1 MCSTADGESGTMQ
14 WASSR
19 TSGAAPAR
27 GIGRRCLMLC
37 LLVLC
42 LTGVLSVAAAPLR
55 VVTTVAPVTDL
66 VKQVGKD
73 VVHLHSLVPTGVS
86 SHTFQPTPGDVQYLT
101 QADLVVLNGLNLETA
116 VEKLFR
122 CCGNPGAS
130 LLKLADQSI
139 AQDEWIEASAANAQG
154 SPNPHLWVDIVSTIR
169 YVELI
174 RDRLC
179 DLDPQH
185 AERYRDNAARTLAAL
200 SRLDQC
206 TATAVA
212 TIPPQ
217 QRTLVTYHDAWPYF
231 AKRYGLEVVRVLQ
244 PANFAEPSPREV
256 ARVVDHLRKARVPAI
271 FSSEIFPSKVPEK
284 IAKEA
289 GVPRVEILHDEIL
302 PGVPGEAQ
310 HSYQGMMRR
319 NVTIIVAALG
329 GSPAAFEQCLQD
341 RSAR

>member
-19 TSGAAPAR
+19 TSGAAQAR
-27 GIGRRCLMLC
+27 GIGRCCLVLC

-42 LTGVLSVAAAPLR
+42 LAGVPSVSAAPLR

-66 VKQVGKD
+66 VKQVGNGA
-73 VVHLHSLVPTGVS
+73 VQLHSLVPTGVS
-86 SHTFQPTPGDVQYLT
+86 SHTFQPTPGDVQYLS
-101 QADLVVLNGLNLETA
+101 QADLVVLNGLNLEA
-116 VEKLFR
+116 GVEKLFR
-122 CCGNPGAS
+122 CCGNPGAA
-130 LLKLADQSI
+130 LLKLADQAI
-139 AQDEWIEASAANAQG
+139 AREERIEASAANAQG
-154 SPNPHLWVDIVSTIR
+154 NPNPHLWLDIASATR

-179 DLDPQH
+179 DLDPQR
-185 AERYRDNAARTLAAL
+185 AERYRDNAARTLADL
-200 SRLDQC
+200 SRLDRC
-206 TATAVA
+206 VATAVA
-212 TIPPQ
+212 TIPPP

-231 AKRYGLEVVRVLQ
+231 AKRYGLEVVRVVQ

-256 ARVVDHLRKARVPAI
+256 ARVVDQLRESRIPAI

-289 GVPRVEILHDEIL
+289 GVPRVETLHDEIL
-302 PGVPGEAQ
+302 PGAPGEAQ

-319 NVTIIVAALG
+319 NVTTIVAALG
-329 GSPAAFEQCLQD
+329 GDPAVFEQCLQD
-341 RSAR
+341 QPAR

>member
-1 MCSTADGESGTMQ
+1 MQ

-19 TSGAAPAR
+19 TTGPVPAR
-27 GIGRRCLMLC
+27 VVGRRCLMLC

-42 LTGVLSVAAAPLR
+42 LAGVPSVVAAPLR

-66 VKQVGKD
+66 VKQVGSGA
-73 VVHLHSLVPTGVS
+73 VQLHSLVPTGVS

-101 QADLVVLNGLNLETA
+101 QADLVVLNGLNLEA
-116 VEKLFR
+116 GIEKLFR
-122 CCGNPGAS
+122 CCGNPSAS
-130 LLKLADQSI
+130 LLKLADQAV
-139 AQDEWIEASAANAQG
+139 AQEEWIEASAANAQG
-154 SPNPHLWVDIVSTIR
+154 NPNPHLWLDIAAATR

-185 AERYRDNAARTLAAL
+185 AERYRDNAARTLADL
-200 SRLDQC
+200 SRLDRC
-206 TATAVA
+206 VAMAVA
-212 TIPPQ
+212 TIPPP

-231 AKRYGLEVVRVLQ
+231 AKRYGLEVVRVVQ

-256 ARVVDHLRKARVPAI
+256 ARVVDQLRESRIPAI

-289 GVPRVEILHDEIL
+289 GVPRVETLHDEIL
-302 PGVPGEAQ
+302 PGAPGEAQ
-310 HSYQGMMRR
+310 HSYQGMMRH
-319 NVTIIVAALG
+319 NVTTIVAALG
-329 GSPAAFEQCLQD
+329 GNPAVFEQCLQD
-341 RSAR
+341 QPVR

>member
-1 MCSTADGESGTMQ
+1 MCSIADGESGTMQ
-14 WASSR
+14 WAAKA
-19 TSGAAPAR
+19 TTGAAPAR
-27 GIGRRCLMLC
+27 VIGQRCLTLC
-37 LLVLC
+37 LLILC
-42 LTGVLSVAAAPLR
+42 LMGVLSVAAASLR
-55 VVTTVAPVTDL
+55 VVTSVAPVTDL
-66 VKQVGKD
+66 VKQIGDDAVQ
-73 VVHLHSLVPTGVS
+73 LHSMVPTGVS

-101 QADLVVLNGLNLETA
+101 QADLLVLNGLNLEA
-116 VEKLFR
+116 GIEKLFR

-130 LLKLADQSI
+130 LLKLADQAI

-154 SPNPHLWVDIVSTIR
+154 NPNPHLWLDIVSAIR

-174 RDRLC
+174 RERLC

-185 AERYRDNAARTLAAL
+185 AERYRDNAARTLADL

-231 AKRYGLEVVRVLQ
+231 AKRYGLEVVRVVQ

-256 ARVVDHLRKARVPAI
+256 ARVIDQLRKSRIPAI

-289 GVPRVEILHDEIL
+289 GVPRVETLHDEIL
-302 PGVPGEAQ
+302 PGAPGEAQ

-319 NVTIIVAALG
+319 NVTTIVTALG
-329 GSPAAFEQCLQD
+329 GTPAVFEQCLQD
-341 RSAR
+341 RPTR

>member
-1 MCSTADGESGTMQ
+1 MCSTTDGESGTMQ
-14 WASSR
+14 WASS
-19 TSGAAPAR
+19 TTTDTPQAR
-27 GIGRRCLMLC
+27 VVGRRCLTLC

-42 LTGVLSVAAAPLR
+42 LTDVPSVAAAPLR
-55 VVTTVAPVTDL
+55 IVTTVAPVTDL

-73 VVHLHSLVPTGVS
+73 AVQLHSLVPTGVS

-101 QADLVVLNGLNLETA
+101 QADLVVLNGLNLEA
-116 VEKLFR
+116 GVEKLFR

-130 LLKLADQSI
+130 LLKLADQTI
-139 AQDEWIEASAANAQG
+139 TQGEWIGASSANAQG
-154 SPNPHLWVDIVSTIR
+154 NPNPHLWLDIASAIR

-185 AERYRDNAARTLAAL
+185 AERYRDNAARTLADL

-206 TATAVA
+206 VATGIA
-212 TIPPQ
+212 TIPPP

-231 AKRYGLEVVRVLQ
+231 AKRYGLEVVRVVQ

-256 ARVVDHLRKARVPAI
+256 ARVVDQLRESRIPAI

-289 GVPRVEILHDEIL
+289 GVPRVETLHDELL
-302 PGVPGEAQ
+302 PGAPGEAQ

-319 NVTIIVAALG
+319 NVTTIVAALG
-329 GSPAAFEQCLQD
+329 GSPAVFERCLQD
-341 RSAR
+341 RPTR